1 MGQKIDV
8 LNRDAFIVKL
18 MTLVE
23 TLSLKKQGCCF
34 GVNGAWGSGKSFV
47 LERFEEKMQ
56 GLGAKM
62 ERVDNV
68 KDLQLF
74 KYREG

>member
-1 MGQKIDV
+1 MFDTNK
-8 LNRDAFIVKL
+8 
-18 MTLVE
+18 
-23 TLSLKKQGCCF
+23 
-34 GVNGAWGSGKSFV
+34 
-47 LERFEEKMQ
+47 ERFEEKIR